1 MDRERNSPGPNKRRL
16 LPIAPAPA
24 GGSGQGAGSNTGAR
38 GRRQVTAACEACRR
52 RKSKCNAERPKC
64 SLCVRHDTDCRYA
77 TAPTETHSQALKRK
91 HNELQDRITPYEELF
106 DILKSKSET
115 ESLEI
120 FKRIR
125 SGNDVGS
132 ILRQARDGDL
142 LMQLSLAPEARRR
155 YEFPYIRDMPATI
168 MISDNLYL
176 RSFIYETTFHAPPSQ
191 GYPLDSHREGYGDDR
206 YLKPYH
212 AAQVVEPS
220 FSNIK
225 ISEWTPVIKDDHIL
239 RRLLNAYLYYQ
250 HSWTAAFHMDYFLK
264 DLASGQTRYCSTL
277 LVNAILAAACAMSR
291 ELPDR
296 NKFWIPQTLG
306 YQFLAE
312 AKRLW
317 EIEGGS
323 RPGKLTTIQAAI
335 VLSIVATTT
344 AMDKVGTSY
353 LLQGMAMATNLKL
366 FTATCGTRDGEMR
379 KARAFTAW
387 GLFCWQAWQR
397 FYFAR
402 PPLLEKAPAYPLPD
416 PMADPKWYGEI
427 WIRYPLSQNL
437 YPTNLNCTI
446 KSNFELRK
454 LMNEMAFELFE
465 DDGPPKM
472 TTEKALECKSRLDNW
487 FSNLPEP
494 LMPTKVVLPDHI
506 KIHLEYY
513 GTMISLV
520 RLLAQSGTPLD
531 TTWQNVITHS
541 EVRLETLLRL
551 YYLRHSYESYDPL
564 LMHWL
569 MFLGDSILLKLDAP
583 QASPPAAPPHDP
595 RPNPESL
602 RSTLILCAKG
612 LYDQSRNF
620 HIAVLLYRLLRDRMK
635 ANDLD
640 LLRTHIFS
648 NPSSSG
654 HGRNSNSN
662 SAAAAAEDDEPLM
675 TQYVQ
680 SQWLAPIVM
689 PDEHGDNS
697 SKRTL
702 DYLLREYEKLSLD
715 RRGDAEEVGEGE
727 GEGEGEGAGG
737 VGAAAGGVGAAA
749 RDATPPPRRQA

>member
-1 MDRERNSPGPNKRRL
+1 MDRGESSSGPNKRRL
-16 LPIAPAPA
+16 LPLAPAAA
-24 GGSGQGAGSNTGAR
+24 GGSGQGAGGGTTTK

-64 SLCVRHDTDCRYA
+64 SLCVRHDTECKYA

-91 HNELQDRITPYEELF
+91 HSELQDRITPYEELF

-120 FKRIR
+120 LKRIR

-132 ILRQARDGDL
+132 ILRQAKDGDL

-155 YEFPYIRDMPATI
+155 YEFPYIPDMPATI
-168 MISDNLYL
+168 MVPDNLYL
-176 RSFIYETTFHAPPSQ
+176 RSFIYETTFHAHPTHGSA
-191 GYPLDSHREGYGDDR
+191 LDVNREGHGDDR

-212 AAQVVEPS
+212 AAQLVEPS

-225 ISEWTPVIKDDHIL
+225 VSEWTPVLKDDHVL
-239 RRLLNAYLYYQ
+239 RKLLQAYLYYQ
-250 HSWTAAFHMDYFLK
+250 HSWTAAFHMDYFLQ
-264 DLASGQTRYCSTL
+264 DMAAGRTRFCSTL
-277 LVNAILAAACAMSR
+277 LVNAVLAAACAMSR

-296 NKFWIPQTLG
+296 NKFWVPQTLG

-317 EIEGGS
+317 EIESGS
-323 RPGKLTTIQAAI
+323 VPGKLTTIQAAI
-335 VLSIVATTT
+335 ILSIVATTT

-353 LLQGMAMATNLKL
+353 LLQAMAMATNINL
-366 FTATCGTRDGEMR
+366 FTATCGTRDGITR

-397 FYFAR
+397 FYFGL
-402 PPLLEKAPAYPLPD
+402 PPLLASAPAYPLPD
-416 PMADPKWYGEI
+416 PMVDPKWFGEV
-427 WIRYPLSQNL
+427 WIRYPLGQDI
-437 YPTNLNCTI
+437 YPTHLGCTM
-446 KSNFELRK
+446 KANFELRK
-454 LMNEMAFELFE
+454 LMNEMASQIFE
-465 DDGPPKM
+465 DNGSPHI
-472 TTEKALECKSRLDNW
+472 TVEKALECKSMLDNW

-494 LMPTKVVLPDHI
+494 LIPTKVVLPDHI
-506 KIHLEYY
+506 KIHIEYY
-513 GTMISLV
+513 GTMITLV
-520 RLLAQSGTPLD
+520 RLLAQCGTPLD
-531 TTWQNVITHS
+531 LTWQNVITHA

-551 YYLRHSYESYDPL
+551 YYLRHSFESYDPL

-569 MFLGDSILLKLDAP
+569 MFLGDSILLKLDSP
-583 QASPPAAPPHDP
+583 QAILQIPSYHP

-640 LLRTHIFS
+640 LLRTHIFAS
-648 NPSSSG
+648 PSSSSSSG
-654 HGRNSNSN
+654 VI
-662 SAAAAAEDDEPLM
+662 AEDDEPLM

-680 SQWLAPIVM
+680 AQWLAPIVT
-689 PDEHGDNS
+689 PIDGGSSDDS

-702 DYLLREYEKLSLD
+702 DYLLREYEKLSID
-715 RRGDAEEVGEGE
+715 RRGDAEDVSEAETDTTPPLITPSSSSSV
-727 GEGEGEGAGG
+727 
-737 VGAAAGGVGAAA
+737 AAQ
-749 RDATPPPRRQA
+749 RITPPQPPRRT